1 MPNDTR
7 RSCNPLAIIPISPP
21 GIGEVYA
28 LKEVFPD

>member
-7 RSCNPLAIIPISPP
+7 RSCNPLASITISPP

>member
-7 RSCNPLAIIPISPP
+7 RSCNPLAIIRISPP

>member
-1 MPNDTR
+1 MPNNTK
-7 RSCNPLAIIPISPP
+7 RSCNPLAIITISPP